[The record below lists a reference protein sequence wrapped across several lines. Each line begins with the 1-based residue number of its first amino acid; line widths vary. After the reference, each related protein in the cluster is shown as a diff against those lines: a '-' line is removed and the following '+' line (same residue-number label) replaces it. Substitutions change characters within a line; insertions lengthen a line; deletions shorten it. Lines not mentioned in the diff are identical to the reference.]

1 MNHHKIEQNRGFKLY
16 MPRGFMLMGQQGG
29 WRPGVMEHGGFRR
42 AWQFTSIHRVQ
53 LDQDEKLGSVQ
64 MNTTHSKIGTSEIL
78 QSDQAPKETNKQTNK
93 NTPKLQNM
101 KGIIYILY
109 LVLAPIL
116 CFKN

>member
-1 MNHHKIEQNRGFKLY
+1 MNHHKIEQNGGSKLY

-42 AWQFTSIHRVQ
+42 AWQFTSVHQVQ

-78 QSDQAPKETNKQTNK
+78 QSDQAPKETNKQTYSKTSKYEGN
-93 NTPKLQNM
+93 NLHSLSSLGTNF
-101 KGIIYILY
+101 
-109 LVLAPIL
+109 VL
-116 CFKN
+116 